1 MLKSIYTP
9 VSGAIA
15 QERVLEV
22 ISNNLANMNTVG
34 FKGDNVTFEQLL
46 PEPEKR
52 YTDPLPPANYKVDLE
67 KLSPLHGNEVAY
79 VGISGIHRDT
89 TQGPAI
95 TTHSNTDLMIEGEG
109 LFSVQTPDGVRYTRN
124 GAFELNPD
132 GVLTTKAGHPVMGT
146 KGNIFLRSGQ
156 FEVNARGEI
165 YQDGE
170 MVDRLQLYQAAD
182 QTNLERVGDNYYIYG
197 GAPQDLT
204 LQTNPS
210 IRQGY
215 LEGSNV
221 NAIKS
226 LTAMILAHR
235 SFEAYQKAVSNYDQ
249 IMEKT
254 SNSIGDVRT

>member
-9 VSGAIA
+9 VSGALA
-15 QERVLEV
+15 QERVLEI
-22 ISNNLANMNTVG
+22 ISNNLANLNTVG
-34 FKGDNVTFEQLL
+34 FKGDSVTFEQLL
-46 PEPEKR
+46 PEPEKK
-52 YTDPLPPANYKVDLE
+52 YVDPLPPANYKVDLE
-67 KLSPLHGNEVAY
+67 KLSPLRGNEVAY

-95 TTHSNTDLMIEGEG
+95 STHNPTDFMIEGEG
-109 LFSVQTPDGVRYTRN
+109 MFAVQTPDGIRYTRS
-124 GAFELNPD
+124 GAFELNSD
-132 GVLTTKAGHPVMGT
+132 GVLTTKAGHPVLGI
-146 KGNIFLRSGQ
+146 KGNIFLRSAQ
-156 FEVNARGEI
+156 FEVNGHGEI

-170 MVDRLQLYQAAD
+170 LVDRLQLYKVAD
-182 QTNLERVGDNYYIYG
+182 QSALERVGENYFLYG
-197 GAPQDLT
+197 GAPQDLAV
-204 LQTNPS
+204 QTNPS
-210 IRQGY
+210 VRQGF

-221 NAIKS
+221 NAIKN

>member
-15 QERVLEV
+15 QERTLE
-22 ISNNLANMNTVG
+22 IIANNLANMNTTG
-34 FKGDNVTFEQLL
+34 FKGDQVTFEQLL

-79 VGISGIHRDT
+79 VGVSGIHRDN

-95 TTHSNTDLMIEGEG
+95 TTNNPTDLMIEGEG
-109 LFSVQTPDGVRYTRN
+109 MFAVQTPDGVRYSRN
-124 GAFELNPD
+124 GAFALSPD
-132 GVLTTKAGHPVMGT
+132 GVLTTKAGHPVLGV
-146 KGNIFLRSGQ
+146 KGNVFVRSGQ
-156 FEVNARGEI
+156 FEVNNRGEV

-170 MVDRLQLYQAAD
+170 MIDRLQIYNFANND
-182 QTNLERVGDNYYIYG
+182 GLERVGDNYFIYG
-197 GAPQDLT
+197 GDPNEIALN
-204 LQTNPS
+204 TNPS
-210 IRQGY
+210 VMQGF

-221 NAIKS
+221 NAIKN

-235 SFEAYQKAVSNYDQ
+235 SYEAYQKAVSNYDQ
-249 IMEKT
+249 IMDKT